1 MRCSAVPNSALP
13 KRQSVRHRGFNI
25 CQIHGHIHKHRHY
38 PTHNHPPVFESQVLY
53 ALDAKVD
60 SVLSMTGEARGGGGG
75 EVWWE
80 SLSQRP
86 PIKYVM
92 SAYQQAHDVVVATPI
107 YTKCV
112 NIKLVGASRV
122 RISGFRVSYQQ
133 AHDVVVATPIYTK
146 CVIMRQSTSAFD
158 SAPAL
163 HLRERLGRLSVGVKP
178 GWTVRRQAPRGMAP
192 LCG

>member
-1 MRCSAVPNSALP
+1 
-13 KRQSVRHRGFNI
+13 
-25 CQIHGHIHKHRHY
+25 
-38 PTHNHPPVFESQVLY
+38 VLY

-60 SVLSMTGEARGGGGG
+60 SVLSMTGEARGGG

-112 NIKLVGASRV
+112 SIKLVGASRV
-122 RISGFRVSYQQ
+122 RISGFRVSLQQ
-133 AHDVVVATPIYTK
+133 AHDAVVATPIYTK
-146 CVIMRQSTSAFD
+146 CVKNC
-158 SAPAL
+158 P
-163 HLRERLGRLSVGVKP
+163 HVK
-178 GWTVRRQAPRGMAP
+178 VID
-192 LCG
+192 